1 MLGFNIGTYPIT
13 YLGVPIFKGKLKVN
27 YLQPIAGKVK
37 SKLSAW
43 KSSTCQECR
52 SHLGRVDLPILYLLL
67 PTSLLNTIDEWIRNF
82 I

>member
-1 MLGFNIGTYPIT
+1 MLLGFNIGTYPIT

-43 KSSTCQECR
+43 KSSTC
-52 SHLGRVDLPILYLLL
+52 HLGRVDLPILYLLL